1 MSNDNHVSATVTDEI
16 KIQVLAKFQEVMD
29 LLPFLVNLSPAE
41 KRGIT
46 TIGTERG
53 AMDETFHAEM
63 NAHPELVPSFVDTA
77 ELELDRELRGDLLEI
92 LQRAREVCEALED
105 TSHLAG
111 SDVLLGYL
119 SFYSNAQQA
128 AKRGVPGA
136 DTLLAN
142 LSRFF
147 PKRGRAATPPLA

>member
-1 MSNDNHVSATVTDEI
+1 MSNDNRLSATITDEV

-29 LLPFLVNLSPAE
+29 LLPFLVNLSSAE

-53 AMDETFHAEM
+53 AMDEAFAAEIS
-63 NAHPELVPSFVDTA
+63 AHPELVPSFVDTA
-77 ELELDRELRGDLLEI
+77 ELELDRALRADLLEI
-92 LQRAREVCEALED
+92 LQRSREMCEALED
-105 TSHLAG
+105 TSHVAG
-111 SDVLLGYL
+111 SDVLLSYL

-147 PKRGRAATPPLA
+147 PKRGRAVAPTPA